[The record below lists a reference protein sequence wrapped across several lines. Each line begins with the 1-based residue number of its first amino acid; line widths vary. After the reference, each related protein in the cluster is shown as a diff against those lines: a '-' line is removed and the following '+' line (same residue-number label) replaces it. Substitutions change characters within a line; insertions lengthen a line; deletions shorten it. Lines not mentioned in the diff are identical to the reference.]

1 MLNVFGKDYKG
12 RITGTIGDIGVE
24 FENLNKLRGDG
35 GLVSTNNKKLA
46 KK

>member
-1 MLNVFGKDYKG
+1 MFLVNYKG
-12 RITGTIGDIGVE
+12 RITGTIGDIGVWS
-24 FENLNKLRGDG
+24 FENSKQITCGDG